1 MGTEPVIGAL
11 ETPAVE
17 SARRILI
24 VEDEAHIRKFLRIA
38 LEAHGYEVIE
48 ARRGEEGLELTM
60 TADPSLV
67 ILDLGLPDID
77 GQAVITRLREWSG
90 TPILVMS
97 VRSDERE
104 IVRALDAGANDYVTK
119 PAGIAELLARIR
131 VLLRG
136 QGPEDRDSGVARCG
150 AMQIDFA
157 RRLVTLDGEPVKLT
171 RKEYELL
178 RLLATGA
185 GRVLKHEELLTEIWG
200 PEFARQ
206 THHLRVLVSS
216 LRHKIGDD
224 PGSPEYILT
233 AQGVGYRFLSDP

>member
-1 MGTEPVIGAL
+1 LIGVPENGAA
-11 ETPAVE
+11 P
-17 SARRILI
+17 SAAQILI

-38 LEAHGYEVIE
+38 LEANGYEVIE
-48 ARRGEEGLELTM
+48 SRRGEEGLDL
-60 TADPSLV
+60 ALKHSPSLI

-77 GQAVITRLREWSG
+77 GQAVISRLREWCE

-104 IVRALDAGANDYVTK
+104 IVRALDSGANDYVTK

-131 VLLRG
+131 VLLRDQDPDQSETG
-136 QGPEDRDSGVARCG
+136 IVECG
-150 AMQIDFA
+150 MLQIDLA
-157 RRLVTLDGEPVKLT
+157 RRLVTQDGALVRLT

-178 RLLATGA
+178 RLLTIGA
-185 GRVLKHEELLTEIWG
+185 GRVLTHEELLAEIWG
-200 PEFARQ
+200 PEFARE

-224 PGSPEYILT
+224 PGAPEYILT
-233 AQGVGYRFLSDP
+233 EKGVGYRLLAES

>member
-1 MGTEPVIGAL
+1 MIGVPENGAA
-11 ETPAVE
+11 P
-17 SARRILI
+17 SAPQILI

-38 LEAHGYEVIE
+38 LEANGYEVIE
-48 ARRGEEGLELTM
+48 SRRGEEGLDL
-60 TADPSLV
+60 ALKHSPSLI

-77 GQAVITRLREWSG
+77 GQAVISRLREWCE

-104 IVRALDAGANDYVTK
+104 IVRALDSGANDYVTK

-131 VLLRG
+131 VLLRDQDPDQSETG
-136 QGPEDRDSGVARCG
+136 IVECG
-150 AMQIDFA
+150 TLQIDLA
-157 RRLVTLDGEPVKLT
+157 RRLVTQDGALVRLT

-178 RLLATGA
+178 RLLTIGA
-185 GRVLKHEELLTEIWG
+185 GRVLTHEELLAEIWG
-200 PEFARQ
+200 PEFARE

-224 PGSPEYILT
+224 PGAPEYILT
-233 AQGVGYRFLSDP
+233 EKGVGYRLLAES

>member
-1 MGTEPVIGAL
+1 MIGAA
-11 ETPAVE
+11 EN
-17 SARRILI
+17 SAAASAQRILI
-24 VEDEAHIRKFLRIA
+24 IEDESHIRKFLRIA
-38 LEAHGYEVIE
+38 LEAHGYEVVE
-48 ARRGEEGLELTM
+48 ARRGEEGLELTV
-60 TADPSLV
+60 TAHPSLV

-77 GQAVITRLREWSG
+77 GQMVINRLREWSG

-119 PAGIAELLARIR
+119 PAGIAEMMARIR
-131 VLLRG
+131 VLLRD
-136 QGPEDRDSGVARCG
+136 QGSDDRASGIVRCG
-150 AMQIDFA
+150 ALQVDLA
-157 RRLVTLDGEPVKLT
+157 RRLVTLGGEPVKLT

-178 RLLATGA
+178 RLLATGS

-200 PEFARQ
+200 PEFARE

-224 PGSPEYILT
+224 PGAPEYILT
-233 AQGVGYRFLSDP
+233 AQGVGYRLLSDS

>member
-1 MGTEPVIGAL
+1 MIGAL
-11 ETPAVE
+11 ENSAAG

-38 LEAHGYEVIE
+38 LEAHGYEVLE
-48 ARRGEEGLELTM
+48 ARRGEEGLELM
-60 TADPSLV
+60 ISGQPALV

-77 GQAVITRLREWSG
+77 GQAIISRLREWST

-97 VRSDERE
+97 VRSDEQE

-131 VLLRG
+131 VLLRD
-136 QGPEDRDSGVARCG
+136 QGTEDRSAGIVRCG
-150 AMQIDFA
+150 PLYIDLA
-157 RRLVTLDGEPVKLT
+157 RRLVSLDGEPVKLT

-185 GRVLKHEELLTEIWG
+185 GRVLKHEELLTQIWG
-200 PEFARQ
+200 PEFARE

-216 LRHKIGDD
+216 LRHKLGDD

-233 AQGVGYRFLSDP
+233 AQGVGYRLLSDP